1 MSKFQEPGECTRSSK
16 ANCLQHDEEIET
28 QLGCRSSDANPDA
41 DTRREPEEQSPVTP
55 ESNDRSSSKSLTSSV
70 VDFPEENGRTYHG
83 YRPGSTDV
91 QFDLLHHQ
99 LTEILA
105 YHFPNDVNEQDRLEA
120 QFDMLKCAFSGRN
133 YFAPLAN
140 PLFILDVGCG
150 TGQWAIEMGDAFP
163 KAEVQA
169 TDLSPIQPLS
179 VPENVHFYID
189 DASDDDWILPPNHF
203 DYIHTR
209 VLLGCF
215 TDFDT
220 VIKRGFH
227 YTKPG
232 GYMESQEI
240 MFTPYCDDESIPESW
255 PFLEWVGYVNKAA
268 MKAGRSMN
276 IASNLKTWYE
286 AAGFVDVQEKI
297 YKLPVNPWSE
307 DKHLQ
312 KLGEMSE
319 ENWLACLSSFSM
331 ALFSRILGW
340 KQEQIEVYLVNVR
353 KSIPNR
359 SIHAYHK
366 IYVVWGR
373 KPEQKKILSSS
384 TIGETPSEINPVQP
398 EPTKSVS

>member
-1 MSKFQEPGECTRSSK
+1 MSRCQNSGECIRSPK
-16 ANCLQHDEEIET
+16 LGHVQHDENIEAP
-28 QLGCRSSDANPDA
+28 LDFKSSAANIDAGS
-41 DTRREPEEQSPVTP
+41 RCEPEVHSPVTP

-83 YRPGSTDV
+83 YRPGT
-91 QFDLLHHQ
+91 
-99 LTEILA
+99 
-105 YHFPNDVNEQDRLEA
+105 YHFPNDVNEQDRLES
-120 QFDMLKCAFSGRN
+120 QFYMLKCAFSDRN
-133 YFAPLAN
+133 YFAPLSD
-140 PLFILDVGCG
+140 PRYILDIGTG
-150 TGQWAIEMGDAFP
+150 TGQWAIEMGDSFP

-169 TDLSPIQPLS
+169 TDLSPIQPVS

-189 DASDDDWILPPNHF
+189 DASDDDWILPPDHF

-215 TDFDT
+215 KDFDNI
-220 VIKRGFH
+220 IKRGFH

-240 MFTPYCDDESIPESW
+240 MFTPYCDDESMPDSW
-255 PFLEWVGYVNKAA
+255 PFLEWTGYVEKAA
-268 MKAGRSMN
+268 TKAGRSMN
-276 IASNLKTWYE
+276 VASNLKSWYE

-297 YKLPVNPWSE
+297 YKLPINPWSE
-307 DKHLQ
+307 DENAQ

-331 ALFSRILGW
+331 ALFSRILDW

-359 SIHAYHK
+359 SVHAYHK

-373 KPEQKKILSSS
+373 KPEAKEKRLSK
-384 TIGETPSEINPVQP
+384 TPDETLSEIDTASSVNSEPV
-398 EPTKSVS
+398 ESVK

>member
-1 MSKFQEPGECTRSSK
+1 MSKCQEPGQCALSQT
-16 ANCLQHDEEIET
+16 ATQPQHIEDVEV
-28 QLGCRSSDANPDA
+28 QLGCKSSGVDMNADSRSEPDKLS
-41 DTRREPEEQSPVTP
+41 PETP

-83 YRPGSTDV
+83 YRPGT
-91 QFDLLHHQ
+91 
-99 LTEILA
+99 

-120 QFDMLKCAFSGRN
+120 QFDMLKCVFSGRN
-133 YFAPLAN
+133 FFAPLSD
-140 PLFILDVGCG
+140 PRYILDIGTG
-150 TGQWAIEMGDAFP
+150 TGQWAIHMGDTFP

-169 TDLSPIQPLS
+169 TDLSPIQPVS

-189 DASDDDWILPPNHF
+189 DASDDDWILPSDHF

-215 TDFDT
+215 KDFEAI
-220 VIKRGFH
+220 IKRGFH

-240 MFTPYCDDESIPESW
+240 LFTPYCDDKSMSETW
-255 PFLEWVGYVNKAA
+255 PFLEWIGFVEKAA
-268 MKAGRSMN
+268 TKAGRSMN
-276 IASNLKTWYE
+276 IAKNLKSWYE
-286 AAGFVDVQEKI
+286 AAGFVDVQEKVFI
-297 YKLPVNPWSE
+297 LPVNPWSK
-307 DKHLQ
+307 DKHLH

-331 ALFSRILGW
+331 ALFSRILKW

-353 KSIPNR
+353 KSIPNQNF
-359 SIHAYHK
+359 HAYNK

-373 KPEQKKILSSS
+373 KPEEREKTPGSIPEDMSSKIDSAQ
-384 TIGETPSEINPVQP
+384 GESAKIVT
-398 EPTKSVS
+398 

>member
-1 MSKFQEPGECTRSSK
+1 MSKCQESGECTGSST
-16 ANCLQHDEEIET
+16 ALHPQHEEDIEA
-28 QLGCRSSDANPDA
+28 QLGCESPGASLDA
-41 DTRREPEEQSPVTP
+41 DFRHEPEAQSPVTP

-83 YRPGSTDV
+83 YRPGT
-91 QFDLLHHQ
+91 
-99 LTEILA
+99 
-105 YHFPNDVNEQDRLEA
+105 YHFPNDANEQDRLEA
-120 QFDMLKCAFSGRN
+120 QFDMLKSAFSGRN
-133 YFAPLAN
+133 YFAPLSN
-140 PLFILDVGCG
+140 PRYILDIGTG
-150 TGQWAIEMGDAFP
+150 TGQWAIQMGDTFP

-169 TDLSPIQPLS
+169 TDLSPIQPVS

-215 TDFDT
+215 KDFDT
-220 VIKRGFH
+220 IIKRAFH

-240 MFTPYCDDESIPESW
+240 MFTPYCDDESMTGSW
-255 PFLEWVGYVNKAA
+255 PFFEWIGYVDKAA
-268 MKAGRSMN
+268 TKAGRSMN
-276 IASNLKTWYE
+276 IASSLKTWYE

-312 KLGEMSE
+312 KLGQMSE

-331 ALFSRILGW
+331 ALFSRILAW

-359 SIHAYHK
+359 SVHAYHK

-373 KPEQKKILSSS
+373 KPEEKEKTSPSS
-384 TIGETPSEINPVQP
+384 TSEHTSSEINPVEP
-398 EPTKSVS
+398 EPEKGNTQEVRGCSTR